1 MTASP
6 LPSDPGTSSSPQV
19 NQSDQLDL
27 PGVPEPQN
35 KGRFSSR
42 FVNVDRRSP
51 SNTVFVVDETTFTST
66 VPKAT
71 HWSIAWSDLMMTMFI
86 LFLSM
91 YVYQTA
97 NQKFLQETDPEVIGG
112 DTTEALQTLDSSGAN
127 FPFNPIYPGVPLMTS
142 GTVKKI
148 ERVEV
153 DTLDPDSAFL
163 AKPPEQD
170 PAVESERPIPTEQ
183 RVELEE
189 STKVEQSAIVVEKE
203 QSEAKMMDPAVT
215 KTDDIIEPQPL
226 PVEEKEPVRDQ
237 FKEIYTMSQGALKEN
252 NLDKFASIDLIPD
265 KTMRIILTGDLLF
278 ELGESNL
285 SQDAQRSLRQ
295 LTSFIQDT
303 PYMINV
309 VGHTDNIPMHSA
321 RYASNWELS
330 VARASTVARFLI
342 DEMNIPPNQFVVSG
356 YASYRPIRA
365 NTTSQNR
372 AKNRRVEIIISKRL
386 PQPLPANGNN
396 LQ

>member
-1 MTASP
+1 MTIPHLDSE
-6 LPSDPGTSSSPQV
+6 PGASSPTQA
-19 NQSDQLDL
+19 DRLDHPNL
-27 PGVPEPQN
+27 EDGPELLN

-51 SNTVFVVDETTFTST
+51 SNTVFVVDDSTFIST
-66 VPKAT
+66 MPKAT

-97 NQKFLQETDPEVIGG
+97 NQQFLQENEPEVIGG
-112 DTTEALQTLDSSGAN
+112 DTTEALQTLDSSGAS
-127 FPFNPIYPGVPLMTS
+127 FPFAPIYPGAPLMTS
-142 GTVKKI
+142 GTVKKVERI
-148 ERVEV
+148 EVEP
-153 DTLDPDSAFL
+153 LDPESAFR
-163 AKPPEQD
+163 AEVSPP
-170 PAVESERPIPTEQ
+170 PPP
-183 RVELEE
+183 
-189 STKVEQSAIVVEKE
+189 
-203 QSEAKMMDPAVT
+203 
-215 KTDDIIEPQPL
+215 PL
-226 PVEEKEPVRDQ
+226 PEPIVEEKAALIVEQEQTSPSPAPQSVPATEDVIEPRPLTIEEQLPARDQ

-278 ELGESNL
+278 ELGESDL
-285 SQDAQRSLRQ
+285 SQKAQRSLRQ
-295 LTSFIQDT
+295 LTSFIRET

-342 DEMNIPPNQFVVSG
+342 AEMNIPPNQFVVSG

-386 PQPLPANGNN
+386 PQPQPATDNN